1 MYADEVV
8 AVEPVFA
15 PVKEKTAGAV
25 YSPTDAS
32 GSAEVFTRRRAE
44 VCERLGVSFRLGTH
58 VRALR
63 AEGDR
68 VNGAVT
74 DAETVQA
81 DVYLLA
87 LGVGSPRVARTI
99 AVKLPIYAAKG
110 YSINYVH

>member
-1 MYADEVV
+1 
-8 AVEPVFA
+8 
-15 PVKEKTAGAV
+15 
-25 YSPTDAS
+25 
-32 GSAEVFTRRRAE
+32 
-44 VCERLGVSFRLGTH
+44 

-68 VNGAVT
+68 VTGAVT

-99 AVKLPIYAAKG
+99 AVKLPIPG
-110 YSINYVH
+110 EGLLRQLPDP